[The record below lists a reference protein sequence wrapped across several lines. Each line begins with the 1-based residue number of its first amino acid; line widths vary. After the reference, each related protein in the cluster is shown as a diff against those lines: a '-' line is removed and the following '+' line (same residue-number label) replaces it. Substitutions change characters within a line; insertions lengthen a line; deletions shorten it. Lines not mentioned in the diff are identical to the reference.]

1 MAAGGSDARRRVALR
16 DVDRTSLSLESQLHR
31 AEMDAFFWQMVV
43 VNIFSMIGTAIL
55 VLLAL
60 RIAH

>member
-1 MAAGGSDARRRVALR
+1 
-16 DVDRTSLSLESQLHR
+16 
-31 AEMDAFFWQMVV
+31 MDAFFWQMVV